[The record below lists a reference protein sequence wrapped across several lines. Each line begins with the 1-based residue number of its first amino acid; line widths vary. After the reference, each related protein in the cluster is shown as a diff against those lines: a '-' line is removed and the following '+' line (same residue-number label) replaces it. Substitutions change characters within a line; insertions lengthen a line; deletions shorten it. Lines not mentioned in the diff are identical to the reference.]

1 MSQVSEST
9 KLQLAHE
16 LSNNQLVK
24 FGSFTLKSGILS
36 PIYIDFRQAQSYPS
50 TLRTVAKA
58 FGEMLTGVETSIFL
72 AGVPEAG
79 TPLATATGYE
89 YGFKLLQPR
98 KVVKEHGTKSSIEG
112 AFSDGDSVI
121 LIDDLITKGD
131 SKLEAIEQVEAA
143 GLKVEKF
150 LVLVDREQ
158 GGMDTI
164 RDAGYEIQAAM
175 TISELLEILR
185 SDGTLPHEKY
195 DEVMK
200 FILHN

>member
-50 TLRTVAKA
+50 TLRIVAKA

-98 KVVKEHGTKSSIEG
+98 KVVKEHGTKSSVEG